1 MNLPFIETKIS
12 QNVYIRNFSSQLDSE
27 ELYWHRDLEDRLVES
42 IGETD
47 WMVQLDNQLPIKIEG
62 EIFIPKGVYHRLIK
76 GTNDLQIR
84 LTQLV

>member
-1 MNLPFIETKIS
+1 MDLPFIETKIS
-12 QNVYIRNFSSQLDSE
+12 QNVYIRNFSSQLDSG
-27 ELYWHRDLEDRLVES
+27 ELYWHRDREDRLVES

-62 EIFIPKGVYHRLIK
+62 EIFIPSGVYHRLIK

-84 LTQLV
+84 LTKLV